1 MFPLPRAALGKR
13 FGVDFLDWLQRLLG
27 EQADPRKPISPPRPF
42 RERLD
47 FDDPLDDL
55 DRLSGPMGTL
65 LAKLEDT
72 LNRHQETL
80 VTLRWHLY
88 LNNGH
93 RDTLIVRRA
102 RQGHDAATLSLI
114 HI

>member
-1 MFPLPRAALGKR
+1 
-13 FGVDFLDWLQRLLG
+13 
-27 EQADPRKPISPPRPF
+27 
-42 RERLD
+42 
-47 FDDPLDDL
+47 
-55 DRLSGPMGTL
+55 MGTL

-72 LNRHQETL
+72 LNRHQESL

-102 RQGHDAATLSLI
+102 RQGHDAATWLDLSQRRLS
-114 HI
+114 HHELSAPLLGLGLDGGR